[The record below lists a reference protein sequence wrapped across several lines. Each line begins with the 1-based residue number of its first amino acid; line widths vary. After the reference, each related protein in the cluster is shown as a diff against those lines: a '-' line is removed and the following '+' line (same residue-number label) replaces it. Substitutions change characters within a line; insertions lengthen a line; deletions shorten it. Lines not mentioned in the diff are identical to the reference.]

1 MTLYA
6 EIDDGDSKKLR
17 LTLNEDSEVDLTVI
31 ECCGTEEGTEEREE
45 GHILISLDELQS
57 AVAALIAGKP

>member
-1 MTLYA
+1 MMLYA

-31 ECCGTEEGTEEREE
+31 EFSGTEEREE